1 MLGISRLKRLTV
13 CEWFVTLFVGYLFVR
28 GVLMEEDVFGVGLEA
43 APLLNGLILFAVMVV
58 LLTAC
63 RFHDLFF
70 VWLSG
75 RIRA

>member
-28 GVLMEEDVFGVGLEA
+28 GILMGEDIFGVGSESS
-43 APLLNGLILFAVMVV
+43 PLLNGLILFAIMMGM
-58 LLTAC
+58 LTAC
-63 RFHDLFF
+63 KFHDLFF

-75 RIRA
+75 KIKA